1 MNFAGWHW
9 ASFHIDLQGIED
21 KVFDTSSPLVI
32 DGLSTLLGVRFAFLH
47 RPESHYQVRKEGNR
61 LIEGKAVTPHTGS
74 RFGISFNRF
83 SHSVGSF

>member
-32 DGLSTLLGVRFAFLH
+32 DGLQLHQVLGLRFFTA
-47 RPESHYQVRKEGNR
+47 RRVITK
-61 LIEGKAVTPHTGS
+61 
-74 RFGISFNRF
+74 
-83 SHSVGSF
+83 